1 MYKPARSWYL
11 VRMQE
16 RRQRRRTRE
25 EYERGLPDYHD
36 PTGGFGG
43 AAPAYSALT
52 LRIVL
57 ASIAVV
63 LSIAGAILFAVFGQ
77 LWGVILLGI
86 IAFGSAI
93 DLGWVIHRK
102 RRGEPG

>member
-1 MYKPARSWYL
+1 MQARAHRHQPRS
-11 VRMQE
+11 
-16 RRQRRRTRE
+16 RE

-36 PTGGFGG
+36 PTAGFGG

-57 ASIAVV
+57 ASLAVV
-63 LSIAGAILFAVFGQ
+63 LSVGGAILFAYNDAW
-77 LWGVILLGI
+77 WGTIVLGL
-86 IAFGSAI
+86 IAFGSLI

>member
-1 MYKPARSWYL
+1 M
-11 VRMQE
+11 E
-16 RRQRRRTRE
+16 RRHDRPRARE

-52 LRIVL
+52 LRIILSAV
-57 ASIAVV
+57 AVV
-63 LSIAGAILFAVFGQ
+63 LSVGGAVVFAVAGI
-77 LWGVILLGI
+77 LWGTALLCVL
-86 IAFGSAI
+86 AVGSAI

>member
-1 MYKPARSWYL
+1 MQAR
-11 VRMQE
+11 E
-16 RRQRRRTRE
+16 RGGRGRTRA

-57 ASIAVV
+57 ASIAVA
-63 LSIAGAILFAVFGQ
+63 LSIAGAVMFAYFDEY
-77 LWGVILLGI
+77 WGTVLLGI
-86 IAFGSAI
+86 VALGSAI